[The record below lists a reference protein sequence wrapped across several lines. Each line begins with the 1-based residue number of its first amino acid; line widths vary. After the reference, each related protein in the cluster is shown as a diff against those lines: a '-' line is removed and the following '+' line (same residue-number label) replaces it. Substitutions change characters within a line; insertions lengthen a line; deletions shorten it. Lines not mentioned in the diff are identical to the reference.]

1 MFALAAKAKTPA
13 KTPKKTV
20 PAKTPKTAIKKS
32 VKKRTWADI
41 AKKTPAAK
49 PKAAAASKAM
59 AAHLTKQN
67 RRLSGRALPTFSMT
81 VPKSLDFSSGSGH
94 ALESPAIAISKKKN
108 KTPVLIKTK
117 KGRKTPFKV
126 APATKKSGK
135 ETNFQGLAE
144 MMKTP
149 AKALKKAKAETPK
162 SAKKSPAKLATPKN
176 VKKSPVKAVTPKS
189 AKKTPAK
196 AATPKSAKKATP
208 AKKSPAKKASA
219 KKTSVK
225 KTSATPEERNKER
238 NKFFYTVKY
247 SPFQL

>member
-1 MFALAAKAKTPA
+1 
-13 KTPKKTV
+13 
-20 PAKTPKTAIKKS
+20 
-32 VKKRTWADI
+32 
-41 AKKTPAAK
+41 
-49 PKAAAASKAM
+49 
-59 AAHLTKQN
+59 
-67 RRLSGRALPTFSMT
+67 MT
-81 VPKSLDFSSGSGH
+81 VPKSFDFSSGSGH

-162 SAKKSPAKLATPKN
+162 SAKKSPAKLATPK
-176 VKKSPVKAVTPKS
+176 S
-189 AKKTPAK
+189 AKKV
-196 AATPKSAKKATP
+196 ATPKSV
-208 AKKSPAKKASA
+208 

-225 KTSATPEERNKER
+225 A
-238 NKFFYTVKY
+238 
-247 SPFQL
+247 